1 MGGAARH
8 AGQSLA
14 EFSLVIGLLL
24 FIICGSC
31 DAVQLALTTISVTE
45 AASTAAHQAALIGGD
60 DGPEGTVVQTARA
73 VLATGITTR
82 FGQAT
87 VQVVCQTPCQRYQ
100 PITVTVV
107 FEDARW
113 FPIISPTLR
122 VERQA
127 VRAAEK
133 DQSVPLSLP

>member
-1 MGGAARH
+1 MA
-8 AGQSLA
+8 
-14 EFSLVIGLLL
+14 
-24 FIICGSC
+24 
-31 DAVQLALTTISVTE
+31 
-45 AASTAAHQAALIGGD
+45 
-60 DGPEGTVVQTARA
+60 VVQTARA

-113 FPIISPTLR
+113 FPLH
-122 VERQA
+122 E
-127 VRAAEK
+127 
-133 DQSVPLSLP
+133 LPDLPGKHSIARFILDHYARPEGAGGA